1 MCISNKDYQ
10 QCVRYHPLIKIP
22 SYKDQRLLYTQTISP
37 RYCETTFIGWQHFSW
52 FLQNALIPGL
62 LNSWFQTLQATI
74 NWKIVFRWIFI
85 FVVEMAHEI
94 SKN

>member
-1 MCISNKDYQ
+1 
-10 QCVRYHPLIKIP
+10 
-22 SYKDQRLLYTQTISP
+22 
-37 RYCETTFIGWQHFSW
+37 
-52 FLQNALIPGL
+52 